1 MRKII
6 LALTSAVMLAGSI
19 GVAHADKYS
28 DALDS
33 FRKAGESSK
42 FMQSAYGYALFPTV
56 GKGGIGIGG
65 AYGKGR
71 VYQGGKVIG
80 STTLTQASVGFQ
92 LGGQAYS
99 QIIFFEDAHTLQ
111 EFTKGNFEFGAD
123 ASAVII
129 TAGATATA
137 GTKGASASASTEKKD
152 AGTAGTY
159 YKGMAVFTIV
169 KGGAMYE
176 LSIAG
181 QKFTY
186 KAGGK

>member
-1 MRKII
+1 MRKTI
-6 LALTSAVMLAGSI
+6 LALASAAILTAI
-19 GVAHADKYS
+19 TTPALADKYS

-33 FRKAGESSK
+33 FRKAGETSK
-42 FMQSAYGYALFPTV
+42 FMSSAYGYALFPTV

-176 LSIAG
+176 LSLAG

-186 KAGGK
+186 KAGGH